1 MSKKFEFEK
10 ENLRNKALKSLKD
23 KIDKSQSKYIAGGVF
38 RSGPRI
44 RADSDILLD
53 EIINYIGEVCNLLDK
68 DRCYINHKEISEI
81 LKDDIYTH
89 LLSDK
94 KIKIILEQKNY
105 REESNRIIIDKE
117 ITRYSKRYAKSI
129 KELFKIIVKKILS
142 FVIDKII
149 HIIRIFL

>member
-23 KIDKSQSKYIAGGVF
+23 KIDKSQSKYIADGVF

-68 DRCYINHKEISEI
+68 YRYYITRKEISEI

-89 LLSDK
+89 LLSEK
-94 KIKIILEQKNY
+94 NTERILKQENY

-117 ITRYSKRYAKSI
+117 ITRYSKRYAKGI
-129 KELFKIIVKKILS
+129 RELFVIIVKKILS
-142 FVIDKII
+142 FVIDKLYI
-149 HIIRIFL
+149 